1 MVPARHQ
8 GAFAITA
15 KLRFHLS
22 KTEDGSST
30 SKALA
35 QVFQKGFSPMRL
47 VSSILV
53 GTILCSTGFTLLAQT
68 PAGAL
73 PATAPTSAA
82 SPAISG
88 SAAPSA
94 MLQPAID
101 SIRQA
106 LGTVRLDKWKAT
118 NPIRDEADS
127 NVGSIRRDIDSTL
140 PPLLTAADG
149 APDSVTQVLPAFRNV
164 NALYDVLL
172 RVASAARVAAP
183 TQQSAP
189 LDAAL
194 VSLEDGRRA
203 LGDRLQAAAVS
214 QERRI
219 SDLQAAAKAVLPPP
233 PVATPTAAPVAAPV
247 KKRAKPRVKPA
258 APTTPPAAAAAPA
271 H

>member
-1 MVPARHQ
+1 
-8 GAFAITA
+8 
-15 KLRFHLS
+15 
-22 KTEDGSST
+22 
-30 SKALA
+30 
-35 QVFQKGFSPMRL
+35 MRL
-47 VSSILV
+47 VSSMLI
-53 GTILCSTGFTLLAQT
+53 GTILYSSASVILAQA
-68 PAGAL
+68 PVGAL
-73 PATAPTSAA
+73 PVTAPTSAA
-82 SPAISG
+82 SPVVSG
-88 SAAPSA
+88 SATPSA

-118 NPIRDEADS
+118 NPIRDEADA

-149 APDSVTQVLPAFRNV
+149 APSSVTQVLPAFRNV

-172 RVASAARVAAP
+172 RVATAARVAAP

-203 LGDRLQAAAVS
+203 LGDRLQEAAVI

-219 SDLQAAAKAVLPPP
+219 VDLQAAIKAIPLPAPAP
-233 PVATPTAAPVAAPV
+233 TPAAVAAPV
-247 KKRAKPRVKPA
+247 KKRARPRVKPSV
-258 APTTPPAAAAAPA
+258 PTTPPSGAAAA

>member
-1 MVPARHQ
+1 
-8 GAFAITA
+8 
-15 KLRFHLS
+15 
-22 KTEDGSST
+22 
-30 SKALA
+30 
-35 QVFQKGFSPMRL
+35 MRL
-47 VSSILV
+47 VSSNLV
-53 GTILCSTGFTLLAQT
+53 LFTSLVCSCAGVLVAQT

-73 PATAPTSAA
+73 PATAPASAA
-82 SPAISG
+82 SPVVSG

-106 LGTVRLDKWKAT
+106 LGTVRLDKWKAANT
-118 NPIRDEADS
+118 IRDEADA

-172 RVASAARVAAP
+172 RVATAARVAAP

-194 VSLEDGRRA
+194 LSLEDGRRA
-203 LGDRLQAAAVS
+203 LGDRLQSAAVS

-219 SDLQAAAKAVLPPP
+219 SDLQAAIRAVPPP
-233 PVATPTAAPVAAPV
+233 PSAAAPITAPLATPA

-258 APTTPPAAAAAPA
+258 APATPPAGAAAPA

>member
-1 MVPARHQ
+1 
-8 GAFAITA
+8 
-15 KLRFHLS
+15 
-22 KTEDGSST
+22 
-30 SKALA
+30 
-35 QVFQKGFSPMRL
+35 MRL
-47 VSSILV
+47 VSLNLV
-53 GTILCSTGFTLLAQT
+53 LFTSLVCSSAGVLVAQT

-82 SPAISG
+82 SPAVS
-88 SAAPSA
+88 SSSTPSA

-172 RVASAARVAAP
+172 RVATAARVAAP

-219 SDLQAAAKAVLPPP
+219 TDLQAAARAVPPPP
-233 PVATPTAAPVAAPV
+233 PVATPAATPVAAPV
-247 KKRAKPRVKPA
+247 KKRARPRVKPA
-258 APTTPPAAAAAPA
+258 APTTPPAGAPA
-271 H
+271 PGH